1 MEKKLNCIMPMDD
14 EPANFVGIVFIKEPA
29 TSLNPEN
36 KIGAGKIPE
45 ISGFANN
52 PALHELIN
60 KVSNDHLERK
70 ILKPVAPARA
80 AGGFIKIVTCTKL
93 TFK

>member
-1 MEKKLNCIMPMDD
+1 MKKKLNCIMPMDD
-14 EPANFVGIVFIKEPA
+14 EPANFVGIVFVKEPT
-29 TSLNPEN
+29 TSLNPDN

-52 PALHELIN
+52 PTLHELIN
-60 KVSNDHLERK
+60 KVLNDLLDWK
-70 ILKPVAPARA
+70 ILKPVAPVQA
-80 AGGFIKIVTCTKL
+80 AGGFIKIVTHTKL